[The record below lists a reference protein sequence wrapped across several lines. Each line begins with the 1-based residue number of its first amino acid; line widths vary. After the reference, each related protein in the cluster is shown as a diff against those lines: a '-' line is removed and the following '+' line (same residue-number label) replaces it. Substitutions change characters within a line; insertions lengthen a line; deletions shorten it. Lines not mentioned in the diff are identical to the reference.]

1 MYEFLKNLSD
11 KSNCQSMGICSIDP
25 TVSAIEELL
34 LSQIRETSFYILKLR
49 DLGQTNREIE
59 ENLIKGLSIIM
70 INTSFDKDDLVNF
83 LLTLCQ
89 DKKNAKE
96 KYISI
101 CKENRQPCELINSDF
116 DLCEHCKLSSMIKIG
131 EDKLQNKYRGVTQE
145 KQRLFELITL
155 FAKTSAIALELYKK
169 ITNDTSYYDF
179 EIIRFFALTNT
190 LSTRCEKLKRRIL
203 EFSKM
208 SFELQNKINQSFENR
223 WGKRQS
229 AKILLTPRK
238 GKCIL
243 ISGPDLFEL
252 EKLLETIG
260 ERKIDV
266 YTNSLMFIAHTY
278 PKFKNNKN
286 LVGHLGTQNPQ
297 IDFSDFP
304 GAILITQNFVQK
316 IDSLLRGT
324 MYSNKIIAPN
334 RVFKIKDNDYEPLIQ
349 AALRLEGYDK
359 TREKSYM
366 EISHNFEKL
375 DNTLKEL
382 KGESVVIMVGDNI
395 GKDNVQDFGGKKVIN
410 LECPIESDLLIRAL
424 TKCKE
429 FEIKTDLFFTT
440 CTISG
445 INTLMSTLF
454 MNLEGLYLV
463 NCSSALI
470 NPHVLESLELD
481 FNVKIIR

>member
-1 MYEFLKNLSD
+1 
-11 KSNCQSMGICSIDP
+11 
-25 TVSAIEELL
+25 
-34 LSQIRETSFYILKLR
+34 
-49 DLGQTNREIE
+49 
-59 ENLIKGLSIIM
+59 
-70 INTSFDKDDLVNF
+70 
-83 LLTLCQ
+83 
-89 DKKNAKE
+89 
-96 KYISI
+96 
-101 CKENRQPCELINSDF
+101 
-116 DLCEHCKLSSMIKIG
+116 
-131 EDKLQNKYRGVTQE
+131 
-145 KQRLFELITL
+145 
-155 FAKTSAIALELYKK
+155 
-169 ITNDTSYYDF
+169 
-179 EIIRFFALTNT
+179 
-190 LSTRCEKLKRRIL
+190 
-203 EFSKM
+203 M
-208 SFELQNKINQSFENR
+208 SFELQNKISESFENR

-382 KGESVVIMVGDNI
+382 KGESVVKTMC
-395 GKDNVQDFGGKKVIN
+395 KTLEAKK
-410 LECPIESDLLIRAL
+410 L
-424 TKCKE
+424 
-429 FEIKTDLFFTT
+429 
-440 CTISG
+440 
-445 INTLMSTLF
+445 
-454 MNLEGLYLV
+454 
-463 NCSSALI
+463 
-470 NPHVLESLELD
+470 
-481 FNVKIIR
+481 

>member
-11 KSNCQSMGICSIDP
+11 KSHCRSMGICSIDP

-34 LSQIRETSFYILKLR
+34 LSQIRETSFYILKLHG
-49 DLGQTNREIE
+49 LGQTNREIE
-59 ENLIKGLSIIM
+59 ENIIKGLSIVM
-70 INTSFDKDDLVNF
+70 INTSFDRHDLLNF
-83 LLTLCQ
+83 LALICR
-89 DKKNAKE
+89 DKNNAKE

-101 CKENRQPCELINSDF
+101 CRKNHQPCELIDSDF
-116 DLCEHCKLSSMIKIG
+116 NMCNQTDLNSIIKAG
-131 EDKLQNKYRGVTQE
+131 EAGLQNKYKGVTRE

-155 FAKTSAIALELYKK
+155 FAKTSSIILELYKK
-169 ITNDTSYYDF
+169 ITQDTSRYDF

-203 EFSKM
+203 EFSKLSFKLQSEM
-208 SFELQNKINQSFENR
+208 SGAYENR

-229 AKILLTPRK
+229 AKILLSPKK

-260 ERKIDV
+260 DRKIDV

-286 LVGHLGTQNPQ
+286 LAGHLGTQDPG

-334 RVFKIKDNDYEPLIQ
+334 RVFKIENNDYEPLIQ
-349 AALRLEGYDK
+349 AALKLEGY
-359 TREKSYM
+359 EKSYEKKYL

-382 KGESVVIMVGDNI
+382 KGESVVIIVGENVGDSTI
-395 GKDNVQDFGGKKVIN
+395 EDFGGKKVIN
-410 LECPIESDLLIRAL
+410 LECPVESDLLIRAL
-424 TKCKE
+424 EKCTE

-454 MNLEGLYLV
+454 MNLERLWLV

-470 NPHVLESLELD
+470 SPHVLESLELD